1 MARKPREIRELRI
14 VLDTNALFTN
24 LGDELVKHEIIQL
37 IQENKQHADLKV
49 TWLMPEIVFE
59 ERLFQMRKHTVG
71 LVQNL
76 QKVEKLLGH
85 NLGLTKEILD
95 GKVVDVATKQAD
107 SLGIQ
112 IVSLD
117 ESGVD
122 WKKVASAS
130 VRREPPFDKGEKE
143 KGFRDSLIGHTFLQ
157 IVNSSPKT
165 VSKCR
170 IALIS
175 GDQLLTEFVKSNID
189 GFSNVQVFDGLE
201 ELKGLI
207 NTLASQVD
215 EAFVAELQK
224 KASALFFVNAQST
237 DALYFKEKINEKI
250 QAEHSVELTR
260 VPEGATTKS
269 NDGIYISAPRFVRK
283 ENQRVHWISRISF
296 NFNAMRWTSTPPQV
310 GGGLL
315 GLNAIAPPT
324 VNNLRSTLLTGGGG
338 LSSIPTREVVFTG
351 RTLFDVHWSTT
362 VNSKRSLSHP
372 TIDSIEFI
380 ETTCEQQQ

>member
-1 MARKPREIRELRI
+1 MARKPKEIRELRV

-24 LGDELVKHEIIQL
+24 LGDELVKHETIQL
-37 IQENKQHADLKV
+37 IEENKQHADLKV

-76 QKVEKLLGH
+76 QKVETLLGH
-85 NLGLTKEILD
+85 NLGLNKEILD
-95 GKVVDVATKQAD
+95 SKILDVAKKQAD

-117 ESGVD
+117 ESVVD

-157 IVNSSPKT
+157 IVNSSPKSA
-165 VSKCR
+165 SKCR
-170 IALIS
+170 IVLIS
-175 GDQLLTEFVKSNID
+175 GDQLLSEFVKNNID
-189 GFSNVQVFDGLE
+189 GLSNVQVFDGLE

-215 EAFVAELQK
+215 EAFVVELQK
-224 KASALFFVNAQST
+224 KARALFFINSQST
-237 DALYFKEKINEKI
+237 DALYFKEKIHEQI
-250 QAEHSVELTR
+250 QENHSAELSR
-260 VPEGATTKS
+260 VPEGATSKANS
-269 NDGIYISAPRFVRK
+269 GIFISPPRFVRK

-296 NFNAMRWTSTPPQV
+296 NFNAMRWTSTPPQI
-310 GGGLL
+310 GAGLFSS
-315 GLNAIAPPT
+315 NAIAPPN

-338 LSSIPTREVVFTG
+338 LPAIPTSEVLFAG
-351 RTLFDVHWSTT
+351 KTLFDVHWSTT
-362 VNSKRSLSHP
+362 VNSKRLLSHP
-372 TIDSIEFI
+372 SIDSIEFV
-380 ETTCEQQQ
+380 ETTCEQQ

>member
-1 MARKPREIRELRI
+1 MARKPKEIRELRV

-24 LGDELVKHEIIQL
+24 LGDELVKHETIQL
-37 IQENKQHADLKV
+37 IEENKQHADLKV

-71 LVQNL
+71 LIQNL

-95 GKVVDVATKQAD
+95 GKVFDVAKKQAD

-117 ESGVD
+117 ESTVD
-122 WKKVASAS
+122 WQKVATAS

-157 IVNSSPKT
+157 IVNSSPKSA
-165 VSKCR
+165 SKCR

-175 GDQLLTEFVKSNID
+175 GDQLLSEFVNNNID

-224 KASALFFVNAQST
+224 KASALFFINAQST
-237 DALYFKEKINEKI
+237 DALYFKEKIYEKI
-250 QAEHSVELTR
+250 QINHLIEFNR

-269 NDGIYISAPRFVRK
+269 NDGILISPPRFVRK
-283 ENQRVHWISRISF
+283 ENQRVHWISRITF
-296 NFNAMRWTSTPPQV
+296 NFNATRWTPASSQI
-310 GGGLL
+310 GGGLF
-315 GLNAIAPPT
+315 GSNAITPPT
-324 VNNLRSTLLTGGGG
+324 GNNLQSTLLTGG
-338 LSSIPTREVVFTG
+338 LPTIPTREVVFTG
-351 RTLFDVHWSTT
+351 QTFFDVHWSTT
-362 VNSKRSLSHP
+362 VNSKRLLSHP
-372 TIDSIEFI
+372 SIDSIEFI
-380 ETTCEQQQ
+380 ETTWREQVN